1 MKQPF
6 EQEDAVDVSKMIK
19 KAKRKTTIRTVSIS
33 LVVSLAALFGV
44 MIGNQYLTSSSY
56 ERAMHSEQLMSQ
68 ISGPDQVQT
77 GQVNF
82 SGFLNGT
89 LQTYKAKVI
98 EGVLVPW
105 ADQKRNYNVL
115 PLPTFSSMGGSTRQQ
130 SVSLPDENMQKQG
143 YEYTRSYNG
152 LSGQREMMFYIPG
165 VNYNGKILNDL
176 PLLSEMDP
184 DKRVEMGISFDK
196 EYSLDEAKQL
206 IPRGL
211 TQTWYWVDTYDN
223 RAFYDPKSDG
233 DGKLSYATPE
243 PENWIKGFGVNAS
256 DPVEV
261 GGKQFLDALQQG
273 IHIKGLYHY
282 EFNRIYDYLKKEKK
296 EPQESDIRI
305 LGVVVTGTA
314 KQLKSLSGQPYVRG
328 ATLGVV
334 VDKY

>member
-1 MKQPF
+1 MNQPF

-33 LVVSLAALFGV
+33 VVVSVVALLGV
-44 MIGNQYLTSSSY
+44 MIGNQYLTSASY

-89 LQTYKAKVI
+89 LQTYKAKVV

-105 ADQKRNYNVL
+105 ADQKMNYNVL
-115 PLPTFSSMGGSTRQQ
+115 PLPIFSSMGGSTRQQ
-130 SVSLPDENMQKQG
+130 SVSLPDESMQKQG
-143 YEYTRSYNG
+143 YKYTRSYNG

-176 PLLSEMDP
+176 PFLNEMDP
-184 DKRVEMGISFDK
+184 DKRVEMAISFDK
-196 EYSLDEAKQL
+196 DYSLDEAKQL
-206 IPRGL
+206 ISSEL
-211 TQTWYWVDTYDN
+211 NQTWYWVDTYDN
-223 RAFYDPKSDG
+223 RAFYDPRQDG
-233 DGKLSYATPE
+233 NSKQSYAIPE
-243 PENWIKGFGVNAS
+243 PESWVKGFGVHAS
-256 DPVEV
+256 EPTEV
-261 GGKQFLDALQQG
+261 NGKRFLEALEQG
-273 IHIKGLYHY
+273 RHLQGLYHY
-282 EFNRIYDYLKKEKK
+282 EFNRIYDYLKKDKNKPE
-296 EPQESDIRI
+296 ESDIRI

-314 KQLKSLSGQPYVRG
+314 KQLQSLSDQPYVRG
-328 ATLGVV
+328 VTLGAV